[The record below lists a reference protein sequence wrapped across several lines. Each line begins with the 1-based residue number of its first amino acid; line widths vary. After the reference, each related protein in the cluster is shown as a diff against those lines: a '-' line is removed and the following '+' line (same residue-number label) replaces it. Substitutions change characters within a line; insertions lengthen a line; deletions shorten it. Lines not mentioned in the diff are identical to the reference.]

1 MAIHY
6 REWREGDDLALL
18 EVWGGPETVQA
29 GQFRGALTVSSAGTD
44 GTPWRRCIVAE
55 DVLDGVGIPVA
66 AGVVYEASLHPERL
80 WTYIE
85 VARDHR
91 RSGIGATLL
100 TMLRREA
107 GQAPSGV
114 TRLRAKVQP
123 GTPGSAFAEA
133 FGLSPIQRSRLV
145 VVEPGALKLPVF
157 PAKDGG
163 GHPANDENAGSDVV
177 MDLATGSVE
186 LTDVVGRYYTSI
198 HGWDSPGVLSP
209 GQVQK
214 LFLDD
219 LTGAHGAIVLR
230 AEPQSAFGA
239 GVAPSR
245 KGRIR
250 AFAVSYAEAA
260 QDPLAASAHGSAQ
273 GGSAHDVSAQ
283 ASPAQATDV
292 FVGHEPA
299 LDAADAADAVRDMLS
314 LIAYQH
320 PVILELDDSMTALRA
335 AVEPL
340 LENGKAR
347 VQGAETLVVSDPA

>member
-1 MAIHY
+1 MAIEY

-18 EVWGGPETVQA
+18 EIWGGPETAQA
-29 GQFRGALTVSSAGTD
+29 RQFRSALAVSSDGGA

-107 GQAPSGV
+107 GHAPSGV
-114 TRLRAKVQP
+114 EKLRAKVEP
-123 GTPGSAFAEA
+123 GTPGAAFAEA
-133 FGLSPIQRSRLV
+133 FGLAPIQRSRLV

-157 PAKDGG
+157 PDDGG
-163 GHPANDENAGSDVV
+163 AAGGENAGSDVV

-186 LTDVVGRYYTSI
+186 LTDVVGRYYSSI
-198 HGWDSPGVLSP
+198 HGWDSPGVLSV

-214 LFLDD
+214 LFLDE

-230 AEPQSAFGA
+230 ARPESAFGA
-239 GVAPSR
+239 GVKPTK

-250 AFAVSYAEAA
+250 AFAVSYAAPADPDAA
-260 QDPLAASAHGSAQ
+260 PGVPGTGAAGTENADGRET
-273 GGSAHDVSAQ
+273 
-283 ASPAQATDV
+283 PTDV
-292 FVGHEPA
+292 FVGHEPG
-299 LDAADAADAVRDMLS
+299 LEPADAADAVRDILS

-320 PVILELDDSMTALRA
+320 PVMLELDDSMAALRA

-340 LENGKAR
+340 LDSGKAR
-347 VQGAETLVVSDPA
+347 LAGPETLVVAD

>member
-1 MAIHY
+1 MAIEY

-18 EVWGGPETVQA
+18 EIWGGPETAQA
-29 GQFRGALTVSSAGTD
+29 RQFRGALAVSSNGGG

-91 RSGIGATLL
+91 RAGIGASLL
-100 TMLRREA
+100 AMLRREA
-107 GQAPSGV
+107 EHAPSGV
-114 TRLRAKVQP
+114 TKLRAKVEP
-123 GTPGSAFAEA
+123 GTAGAAFAEA
-133 FGLSPIQRSRLV
+133 AGLSPIQRSRLV
-145 VVEPGALKLPVF
+145 IVEPGALRLPVF
-157 PAKDGG
+157 PEKDYGG
-163 GHPANDENAGSDVV
+163 RPVSGENAGSDVV

-198 HGWDSPGVLSP
+198 HGWDSPGVLSV

-214 LFLDD
+214 LFLDE

-230 AEPQSAFGA
+230 AQPESAFGA
-239 GVAPSR
+239 GVAPGK

-250 AFAVSYAEAA
+250 AFAVSYAAPATPEPG
-260 QDPLAASAHGSAQ
+260 QEPEPASAEA
-273 GGSAHDVSAQ
+273 
-283 ASPAQATDV
+283 ATDV

-299 LDAADAADAVRDMLS
+299 LDAGDAAEAVRDILA

-320 PVILELDDSMTALRA
+320 PVMLELDDSMTALRA

-340 LENGKAR
+340 LESGKAR
-347 VQGAETLVVSDPA
+347 LAAAETLVVSD

>member
-1 MAIHY
+1 MAIEY
-6 REWREGDDLALL
+6 RAWREGDDLALL
-18 EVWGGPETVQA
+18 EIWGGPETDQA
-29 GQFRGALTVSSAGTD
+29 RQFRGALTVSSAGTD
-44 GTPWRRCIVAE
+44 GTPWRRTIVAE
-55 DVLDGVGIPVA
+55 DVIDGVGIPVA

-80 WTYIE
+80 WAYIE

-91 RSGIGATLL
+91 RTGIGATLL

-107 GQAPSGV
+107 EQSPSGV

-123 GTPGSAFAEA
+123 GTPGEAFATA
-133 FGLSPIQRSRLV
+133 AGLAPIQRSRLV

-157 PAKDGG
+157 PAKNDAGR
-163 GHPANDENAGSDVV
+163 PANDENAGSDVV

-198 HGWDSPGVLSP
+198 HGWDSPGVLSA

-230 AEPQSAFGA
+230 AEPESAFGA

-260 QDPLAASAHGSAQ
+260 QDPMAAAGTGSATH
-273 GGSAHDVSAQ
+273 GD
-283 ASPAQATDV
+283 AQATDV
-292 FVGHEPA
+292 FVGHDPNLA
-299 LDAADAADAVRDMLS
+299 ADDAAAAVRDL
-314 LIAYQH
+314 LALLAYQH
-320 PVILELDDSMTALRA
+320 PVMLELDDSMAALRA

-340 LENGKAR
+340 LDTGRAR
-347 VQGAETLVVSDPA
+347 QIGADTLVISD

>member
-1 MAIHY
+1 MAIAY

-18 EVWGGPETVQA
+18 EIWGGPETEQA
-29 GQFRGALTVSSAGTD
+29 RQFRGALTVSSTGTD

-55 DVLDGVGIPVA
+55 DVIDGVGIPVA

-80 WTYIE
+80 WAYIE

-91 RSGIGATLL
+91 RTGIAATLL
-100 TMLRREA
+100 TMLRREVE
-107 GQAPSGV
+107 QAPSGV
-114 TRLRAKVQP
+114 FKLRAKVQP
-123 GTPGSAFAEA
+123 GSPGAAFAEE
-133 FGLSPIQRSRLV
+133 FGLLPIQRSRLV

-157 PAKDGG
+157 PAKNGASN
-163 GHPANDENAGSDVV
+163 PSNDENAGSDVV

-198 HGWDSPGVLSP
+198 HGWDSPGVLSV

-230 AEPQSAFGA
+230 AQPESAFGA
-239 GVAPSR
+239 GVAPSK

-250 AFAVSYAEAA
+250 AFAVSYAEPA
-260 QDPLAASAHGSAQ
+260 QDPAA
-273 GGSAHDVSAQ
+273 
-283 ASPAQATDV
+283 PAGETQPTDV

-299 LDAADAADAVRDMLS
+299 LDADDAAAAVRDL
-314 LIAYQH
+314 LALLAYQH
-320 PVILELDDSMTALRA
+320 PVMLELDDSMTALRA

-340 LENGKAR
+340 LESGKAHQ
-347 VQGAETLVVSDPA
+347 QGADTLVVSD

>member
-1 MAIHY
+1 MAIEY

-18 EVWGGPETVQA
+18 EIWDDPETHQA
-29 GQFRGALTVSSAGTD
+29 RQFRGALALSSAGTN

-55 DVLDGVGIPVA
+55 DVIDGVGIPVG

-80 WTYIE
+80 WAYIE

-91 RSGIGATLL
+91 RAGIGATLL
-100 TMLRREA
+100 AMLRREA
-107 GQAPSGV
+107 EHSPSGV
-114 TRLRAKVQP
+114 TRLRAKVEP
-123 GTPGSAFAEA
+123 GTPGAAFAEA
-133 FGLSPIQRSRLV
+133 FELEPIQRSRLV
-145 VVEPGALKLPVF
+145 VIEPGALRLPVF
-157 PAKDGG
+157 PAKDDGG
-163 GHPANDENAGSDVV
+163 SPANDENAGSDVV

-198 HGWDSPGVLSP
+198 HGWDSPGVLSM

-230 AEPQSAFGA
+230 AQPESAFGA

-250 AFAVSYAEAA
+250 AFAVSYAAPANPDAA
-260 QDPLAASAHGSAQ
+260 PGQEDAGAETP
-273 GGSAHDVSAQ
+273 
-283 ASPAQATDV
+283 TDV

-299 LDAADAADAVRDMLS
+299 LAADDAAEAVRDMLS

-320 PVILELDDSMTALRA
+320 PVMLELDDSMTALRA

-347 VQGAETLVVSDPA
+347 LAGAETLVVSD

>member
-1 MAIHY
+1 MAIEY

-18 EVWGGPETVQA
+18 EIWGGPETAQA
-29 GQFRGALTVSSAGTD
+29 GQFRSALAVSSD
-44 GTPWRRCIVAE
+44 GSGGEPWRRCIVAE
-55 DVLDGVGIPVA
+55 DVIDGVGIPVA

-85 VARDHR
+85 VAGDHR

-107 GQAPSGV
+107 GHAPSGGEK
-114 TRLRAKVQP
+114 LRAKVEP
-123 GTPGSAFAEA
+123 GTAGAAFAEA
-133 FGLSPIQRSRLV
+133 FGLAPIQRSRLV
-145 VVEPGALKLPVF
+145 VVEPGALRLPVF
-157 PAKDGG
+157 PDDGG
-163 GHPANDENAGSDVV
+163 TAGENAGSDVV

-186 LTDVVGRYYTSI
+186 LTDVVGRYYSAI
-198 HGWDSPGVLSP
+198 HSWDPPGVLSV

-230 AEPQSAFGA
+230 ARPESAFGA
-239 GVAPSR
+239 GVKPAK

-250 AFAVSYAEAA
+250 AFAVSYAAPADPDAA
-260 QDPLAASAHGSAQ
+260 PGLAGARAPGSDDA
-273 GGSAHDVSAQ
+273 GPGAAGRET
-283 ASPAQATDV
+283 PTDV

-299 LDAADAADAVRDMLS
+299 LDPADAAEAVRDILS

-320 PVILELDDSMTALRA
+320 PVMLELDDSMTALRA

-340 LENGKAR
+340 LDSGKAR
-347 VQGAETLVVSDPA
+347 LAGAETLVVSD

>member
-1 MAIHY
+1 MAIEY

-18 EVWGGPETVQA
+18 EIWGDPETQQDR
-29 GQFRGALTVSSAGTD
+29 QFRGALTLSSDGGG

-55 DVLDGVGIPVA
+55 DVIDGVGIPVA

-80 WTYIE
+80 WAYIE

-107 GQAPSGV
+107 GQSPSGV
-114 TRLRAKVQP
+114 SRLRAKVEP
-123 GTPGSAFAEA
+123 GTPGAAFAEA
-133 FGLSPIQRSRLV
+133 FELGPIQRSRLV
-145 VVEPGALKLPVF
+145 VIEPGALRLPVF
-157 PAKDGG
+157 PAGDDGG
-163 GHPANDENAGSDVV
+163 RPANDENAGSDVV

-198 HGWDSPGVLSP
+198 HGWDSPGVLSM

-230 AEPQSAFGA
+230 ARPESAFGA
-239 GVAPSR
+239 GVAPTK

-250 AFAVSYAEAA
+250 AFAVSYAAPAHPDAAPGAEGAEA
-260 QDPLAASAHGSAQ
+260 P
-273 GGSAHDVSAQ
+273 
-283 ASPAQATDV
+283 TDV

-299 LDAADAADAVRDMLS
+299 LAADDAAEAVRDMLA

-320 PVILELDDSMTALRA
+320 PVMLELDDSMTALRA

-340 LENGKAR
+340 LESGKAR
-347 VQGAETLVVSDPA
+347 LAGPETLIVSD